1 MRSKEKMLLIACIGF
16 VLGACTE
23 GQVLTDTGEPLDSA
37 AVTALV
43 VTPTSR
49 TLRQGESLRLMPLLT
64 WRGESR
70 PVPMTWTSSN
80 PQVASVEN
88 DGTAMGKEPGGAR
101 ITLMV
106 EGYSASSDL

>member
-1 MRSKEKMLLIACIGF
+1 MRSKGKMLLIACIGF
-16 VLGACTE
+16 VLGGCTE
-23 GQVLTDTGEPLDSA
+23 GSAITESGTPLDSA
-37 AVTALV
+37 AITALV

-80 PQVASVEN
+80 PQIASVAT
-88 DGTAMGKEPGGAR
+88 DGMATAKEPGAAR
-101 ITLMV
+101 ITLVV
-106 EGYSASSDL
+106 EGYTASS